1 MSIFK
6 LELNKQA
13 YIIIITSIIWAINFR
28 LTFNNINYHMDIGNY
43 CSIKFDPFLTLIK
56 NILCIFYFIPYFIQI
71 RINKRE
77 NNNQYNNIENKMSKV
92 SSYPLKELKVIGT
105 DEDLGQVESLA
116 LSNKL
121 ISNRDKISF
130 IIKVILLICFIYF
143 SEEIYFIMTN
153 NHELD
158 RTVCPTRNMFTL
170 FAILFLSI
178 IFSLHKIDKAQIQN
192 FLTYKKHQIIPLIII
207 FLLSLF
213 LMLYNP
219 LKIERFKDLYN
230 INLLIYIIIFIF
242 MGFELVFIKYLV
254 DTLFINKFLILAIKG
269 ILGTI
274 IFIIINLTTNKNDY
288 YNFFDKLLSFQYD
301 LGNENFYLSFKI
313 FYVITSCF
321 LQYLKIVIVNKF
333 DETHFLSTLMITDIF
348 YFPLYC
354 IERFSVQNFKI
365 STVDTFYINVLIGV
379 INTILMLIFNEILE
393 LNFCGCNKYLRKNII
408 RRESLEII
416 KIFGNSEDDR
426 ESIDEE
432 NY

>member
-1 MSIFK
+1 MSLFK
-6 LELNKQA
+6 LDLNEQIL
-13 YIIIITSIIWAINFR
+13 IIIITAIIWAINFR
-28 LTFNNINYHMDIGNY
+28 LTFNNINFHMDIGNY
-43 CSIKFDPFLTLIK
+43 CSLKYDPFLTLIK
-56 NILCIFYFIPYFIQI
+56 NILCIFYFIPYFIEL
-71 RINKRE
+71 RINKSD
-77 NNNQYNNIENKMSKV
+77 NNVKDNNIESKNKKTDTADST
-92 SSYPLKELKVIGT
+92 ELKKLNS
-105 DEDLGQVESLA
+105 DEDIGIIESLII
-116 LSNKL
+116 SNKL
-121 ISNRDKISF
+121 IGNKDKILF

-178 IFSLHKIDKAQIQN
+178 IFNRHKIDKAQIQN

-230 INLLIYIIIFIF
+230 INLLIYIIIFLF

-333 DETHFLSTLMITDIF
+333 DEMHFLSTLMITDIF

>member
-1 MSIFK
+1 MSLFK
-6 LELNKQA
+6 LDLNKQTL
-13 YIIIITSIIWAINFR
+13 IIIITAIIWAINFR

-56 NILCIFYFIPYFIQI
+56 NIISIFYFIPYFIEL
-71 RINKRE
+71 RINRRE
-77 NNNQYNNIENKMSKV
+77 NNIINNNIENKVVKV
-92 SSYPLKELKVIGT
+92 NSYYLKEIKEMNR
-105 DEDLGQVESLA
+105 DEDIGEVESLA

-121 ISNRDKISF
+121 ISNRDKILF
-130 IIKVILLICFIYF
+130 IIKIILLICFIYF

-158 RTVCPTRNMFTL
+158 RTVCPTRNMFAL

-178 IFSLHKIDKAQIQN
+178 IFNCHKIDKAQIQN

-365 STVDTFYINVLIGV
+365 STVDTFYINVLIGI

>member
-1 MSIFK
+1 MSLFK
-6 LELNKQA
+6 LDLNKQTL
-13 YIIIITSIIWAINFR
+13 IIIITAIIWAINFR

-43 CSIKFDPFLTLIK
+43 CSLKFDPFLTLIK
-56 NILCIFYFIPYFIQI
+56 NIISIFYFIPYFIEL
-71 RINKRE
+71 RINRRE
-77 NNNQYNNIENKMSKV
+77 NNIINNNIENKVVKV
-92 SSYPLKELKVIGT
+92 NSYYLKEIKEMNR
-105 DEDLGQVESLA
+105 DEDIGEAESLA

-121 ISNRDKISF
+121 INNRDKILF

-178 IFSLHKIDKAQIQN
+178 IFNCHKIDKAQIQN

-254 DTLFINKFLILAIKG
+254 DTLFINKFLILSIKG

-274 IFIIINLTTNKNDY
+274 IFIIINITTNKNDY

-321 LQYLKIVIVNKF
+321 LQYLKIVIINKF

-348 YFPLYC
+348 YFPLYF
-354 IERFSVQNFKI
+354 IERFIVQKFSI
-365 STVDTFYINVLIGV
+365 STVDIFFINIPIGV

-393 LNFCGCNKYLRKNII
+393 LNFCECNKYTRKNII
-408 RRESLEII
+408 RRESQDILNLVE
-416 KIFGNSEDDR
+416 NNDDDMDFSNE
-426 ESIDEE
+426 ES
-432 NY
+432 N